1 MWKEFHLSSSV
12 KKIWGNRIII
22 FLFVLNLITNSTIL
36 FYPIYNSFSFICK
49 AITVS
54 ALFSTVESILFKL
67 FKKVYL
73 HYVFIIV
80 IVFFHIILFIVDI
93 FLFKNF
99 NYLLGQESIEILAQ
113 TTFAEARSFLTA
125 YVSVPYII
133 LSILFILCAIWLFN
147 KTALILSG
155 RTSTSIV
162 LFVLTVAGLI
172 VYMVSIWNFVSFGK
186 GQFVPQLHSF
196 TRSVYS
202 SKVLFDRHSQ
212 IVELRR
218 INAQVKASKS
228 SDYVN
233 TIIVVI
239 GESFSAYHSSLYGYS
254 KETNPLLAKRAANGS
269 LTVFT
274 DVVSFSDHTEEV
286 MCTIFPLNKQ
296 PEKFFMDPLFP
307 TCFKVSG
314 YHTTL
319 LDNQYFVGNRIM
331 FLSDKELSS
340 IMFDYRNTKG
350 YDYDG
355 EMLQDVRLIDSPQ
368 LIVLHLQGQHFIYSD
383 RYPKRFTRFEPKDYS
398 NLSEK
403 QKAIVAHYDNATM
416 YNDYVIDQIIRLV
429 EDRDCLVVYFPDHGQ
444 DVYEVDDFMGHGCAS
459 SRADLTYQVKVPL
472 FIWTSDLFSTK
483 HADKVKRIK
492 ESADK
497 PIITSDLPHFLLDVA
512 GVNTESLNSDQS
524 FINDLYKTKNRII
537 LNHIDYDSI
546 KTLPRIKA
554 RYK

>member
-1 MWKEFHLSSSV
+1 
-12 KKIWGNRIII
+12 
-22 FLFVLNLITNSTIL
+22 
-36 FYPIYNSFSFICK
+36 
-49 AITVS
+49 
-54 ALFSTVESILFKL
+54 
-67 FKKVYL
+67 
-73 HYVFIIV
+73 
-80 IVFFHIILFIVDI
+80 
-93 FLFKNF
+93 
-99 NYLLGQESIEILAQ
+99 
-113 TTFAEARSFLTA
+113 
-125 YVSVPYII
+125 
-133 LSILFILCAIWLFN
+133 
-147 KTALILSG
+147 
-155 RTSTSIV
+155 
-162 LFVLTVAGLI
+162 
-172 VYMVSIWNFVSFGK
+172 
-186 GQFVPQLHSF
+186 
-196 TRSVYS
+196 
-202 SKVLFDRHSQ
+202 
-212 IVELRR
+212 
-218 INAQVKASKS
+218 
-228 SDYVN
+228 
-233 TIIVVI
+233 
-239 GESFSAYHSSLYGYS
+239 
-254 KETNPLLAKRAANGS
+254 
-269 LTVFT
+269 
-274 DVVSFSDHTEEV
+274 
-286 MCTIFPLNKQ
+286 
-296 PEKFFMDPLFP
+296 
-307 TCFKVSG
+307 
-314 YHTTL
+314 
-319 LDNQYFVGNRIM
+319 
-331 FLSDKELSS
+331 
-340 IMFDYRNTKG
+340 MFDYRNTKG

-403 QKAIVAHYDNATM
+403 QKAIVAHYDNATL